1 VQTSPLIERH
11 RAAGARLA
19 GSRPLTFGDVPGEY
33 RAGREGALLLDAT
46 ERGALRAEGSEA
58 ESFLHRLTSNSVRGL
73 EPGAGCRDL
82 LLSSKGKV
90 LFDFDLSR
98 TARGFFLSTPPGAAQ
113 GLLEALELYH
123 FSEDVAFADATE
135 GHAPLEI
142 VGPEARACLAAVLA
156 TAPPLELHRSIEVPR
171 PTGPVVVSA
180 VDVAGE
186 RGWRLDA
193 GPAGAARLWSELSAA
208 GARPGGIVARDSL
221 RVEACRAEWGRDVD
235 DNVYPQEARLEDAFS
250 LDKGCYIGQ
259 EVVAKIDTYG
269 GLNKLLFPLAVDHE
283 DPVAAGT
290 RLLREQDGEWRDLG
304 VVTSWAWSFALD
316 TGLVLGYVKRK
327 HQDPGTTFRLGEGP
341 GRARLIEPPVR
352 PARS

>member
-1 VQTSPLIERH
+1 MRTTPLIERH
-11 RAAGARLA
+11 RSAGARIA

-33 RAGREGALLLDAT
+33 RAGREGVLLLDAS
-46 ERGALRAEGSEA
+46 ERGALRAEGTDA

-73 EPGAGCRDL
+73 EPGSGCRDL

-90 LFDFDLSR
+90 LFDFDLRR
-98 TARGFFLSTPPGAAQ
+98 TAGGFFLSTPPGAAG
-113 GLLEALELYH
+113 GLLEALEVYH

-135 GHAPLEI
+135 EHAPLEI
-142 VGPEARACLAAVLA
+142 LGPRASACLAAWLD
-156 TAPPLELHRSIEVPR
+156 TTPPAEPHRSIEVVR
-171 PTGPVVVSA
+171 PWGSLWVTA
-180 VDVAGE
+180 LDVAGE
-186 RGWRLDA
+186 PGWRLDA
-193 GPAGAARLWSELSAA
+193 GPGGVDRLWSELVAA

-269 GLNKLLFPLAVDHE
+269 GLNKLLFPLAVDHD
-283 DPVAAGT
+283 DPIAAGT
-290 RLLREQDGEWRDLG
+290 RLLHEQHGEWRDLG
-304 VVTSWAWSFALD
+304 VVTSWAYSFALD

-327 HQDPGTTFRLGEGP
+327 HQEPGTTFRLGEGP
-341 GRARLIEPPVR
+341 GSARLIEPPVYGSR
-352 PARS
+352 R